1 MISSESIVLEHE
13 FEGAEEA
20 IEDRQIDLGIHV
32 GNKKRSKYSG
42 ADSNQTEE
50 AVPMEAELEKSSSTT
65 DMVLSVIDS
74 TVSACSLLEVP
85 SPRSFNS
92 SLIKDTSSD
101 DEFRIEIEKVDEGE
115 VCEQSAL
122 FAARFPQADRHKPE
136 PFVQCKRRCSDEDV
150 ANQTAKLVR
159 MAGCSEQA
167 VEKMKDKLI
176 HELYQHAEE
185 LEEPDKSLLQEAL
198 KKYSEF
204 PWQSSSLYLKTGTAK
219 DPNGRGLSLLHL
231 LDLLANSQAHLLV
244 MNEEIALH
252 MKRISEAR
260 FNNNLRNLGY
270 EDSGNRRL
278 LSRSIHSTGLSLQ
291 KLVKCI
297 EELDTNINGRIAKS
311 ISPLSLSPH
320 LTVPLICSLSSVAF
334 ISLAYYFLRK

>member
-1 MISSESIVLEHE
+1 MQV
-13 FEGAEEA
+13 
-20 IEDRQIDLGIHV
+20 D
-32 GNKKRSKYSG
+32 
-42 ADSNQTEE
+42 
-50 AVPMEAELEKSSSTT
+50 AELEKSSSTT

-115 VCEQSAL
+115 MCEQSVL

-185 LEEPDKSLLQEAL
+185 VSQIHQDFN
-198 KKYSEF
+198 KKEQNTPTFKFNLTKYGKNCNS
-204 PWQSSSLYLKTGTAK
+204 YL
-219 DPNGRGLSLLHL
+219 
-231 LDLLANSQAHLLV
+231 
-244 MNEEIALH
+244 
-252 MKRISEAR
+252 
-260 FNNNLRNLGY
+260 
-270 EDSGNRRL
+270 DST
-278 LSRSIHSTGLSLQ
+278 I
-291 KLVKCI
+291 
-297 EELDTNINGRIAKS
+297 
-311 ISPLSLSPH
+311 
-320 LTVPLICSLSSVAF
+320 
-334 ISLAYYFLRK
+334 

>member
-13 FEGAEEA
+13 FKGAEEEA

-42 ADSNQTEE
+42 AGSNQTEE
-50 AVPMEAELEKSSSTT
+50 AVQVEAELEKSSSTT
-65 DMVLSVIDS
+65 DIVLSVIDS

-101 DEFRIEIEKVDEGE
+101 DEFKIDEGE
-115 VCEQSAL
+115 VCEQSVL

-136 PFVQCKRRCSDEDV
+136 PFVQCKRRSDEGV
-150 ANQTAKLVR
+150 VNQTAKLVR

-185 LEEPDKSLLQEAL
+185 LEEPDRSRLQEAL

-204 PWQSSSLYLKTGTAK
+204 PWQSSSLCLKTGTAK
-219 DPNGRGLSLLHL
+219 DPNGCGLSLLHL

-252 MKRISEAR
+252 MEKKPTKPRLTRFRKRISEAR
-260 FNNNLRNLGY
+260 FNDNLRNLGY

-278 LSRSIHSTGLSLQ
+278 LSRSIHSMGLSLQ

-297 EELDTNINGRIAKS
+297 EDLDTNINGRM
-311 ISPLSLSPH
+311 
-320 LTVPLICSLSSVAF
+320 
-334 ISLAYYFLRK
+334 